1 MTGPGARM
9 RDFLSRLL
17 RSATGATAV
26 EYGLILC
33 LIVIAAMLALL
44 GLADTTIGMW
54 DNIAENVLAH

>member
-1 MTGPGARM
+1 MTAFVRKLLGSAR
-9 RDFLSRLL
+9 
-17 RSATGATAV
+17 GATAV

-33 LIVIAAMLALL
+33 LIVIAAMVAII